1 MNVFTY
7 VIHQKRCYVFIFS
20 KTIFLFCWE
29 ITNDAFYILFYSF
42 ALQEKN
48 IIIIIFYSQQCIASN
63 EFESVQSS
71 AELSLSDDPPH
82 FTYVFGQ
89 MEPLRT
95 GYGLSLK
102 CSATGL
108 PLPQIVWTLDGS
120 PISEHSRLRIGD
132 YVTTDGMVNSYV
144 NISSIRTEDGGM
156 LVITYV
162 LFIFNYLFY
171 LFIIIRIFHNL

>member
-1 MNVFTY
+1 
-7 VIHQKRCYVFIFS
+7 
-20 KTIFLFCWE
+20 
-29 ITNDAFYILFYSF
+29 
-42 ALQEKN
+42 
-48 IIIIIFYSQQCIASN
+48 
-63 EFESVQSS
+63 
-71 AELSLSDDPPH
+71 
-82 FTYVFGQ
+82 